1 MSKSP
6 KNPERSFGLSVGVV
20 LMLIAAFLVWR
31 GRIFNAEIL
40 GGVGFALIALGL
52 TQPKLL
58 KWPSFVWWK
67 FAMALGYINARV
79 ILSMAFLLVLTPL
92 GWSYHDQLVKVGAIF
107 NFETA
112 SGAMTGWILDLK
124 LNQTPHTAQA
134 PMQ

>member
-40 GGVGFALIALGL
+40 GGVGFVLVALGL

-58 KWPSFVWWK
+58 KWPSLVWWK

-79 ILSMAFLLVLTPL
+79 ILSVAFLLVLTPL
-92 GWSYHDQLVKVGAIF
+92 GLLWRVIGKDPLAQKRKNWPGWSPYPVRYQ
-107 NFETA
+107 
-112 SGAMTGWILDLK
+112 SGDHFTRMY
-124 LNQTPHTAQA
+124 
-134 PMQ
+134 